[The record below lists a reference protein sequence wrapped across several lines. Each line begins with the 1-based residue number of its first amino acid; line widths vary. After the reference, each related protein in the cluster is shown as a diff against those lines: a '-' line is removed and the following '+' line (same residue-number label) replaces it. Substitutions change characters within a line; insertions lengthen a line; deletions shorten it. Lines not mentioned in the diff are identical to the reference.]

1 MIDKIKELIYKY
13 APDIDMVYEDENLYE
28 RGISSLDLL
37 MVILDI
43 EKMFNIHISDEE
55 IVDIRNINDISDL
68 VSQKNQ

>member
-37 MVILDI
+37 MIILDI

-68 VSQKNQ
+68 ISQKNQ